1 MVLLAST
8 NSVAFTVS
16 FGAKLNKDIEM
27 DALRYM
33 SELWIR
39 FHHLFSLCSRIQL
52 QKENLSLKISSEKVT
67 PEGEKQLYS
76 L

>member
-1 MVLLAST
+1 MKPKHKLFYFCNLVMVLLAST

-33 SELWIR
+33 SELWI
-39 FHHLFSLCSRIQL
+39 SVD
-52 QKENLSLKISSEKVT
+52 EVSSPIFTVF
-67 PEGEKQLYS
+67 
-76 L
+76 